1 MQNLHFRGHQSRFGN
16 GRARRGEARPVEIEH
31 RGRAHGGLVQVA
43 RHFGD
48 AERPVAGQR
57 GGVEGAH
64 QVREAQQRLADAAP
78 AGLLAGGGVAG
89 FGVEQ
94 HGPDDGLHVTP
105 HAVAIVVEG
114 ACYTLDIGGR
124 GVAGDQSLDHLS
136 PEEGA
141 DVGVVEQRIQRH
153 GDVAHGAAGAGGNG
167 LAQKTFFQ
175 RGMVLVVGDHRAHL
189 GILQRIQ
196 TGRGA
201 EEAAVRAG
209 VATPAQAGEHPC
221 QPHHVIIA
229 VGGNGAAVAVLFD
242 AAVGVELFEADGEEL
257 HHLARIVLVRG
268 LREFTGRVVAFL
280 LVADVGEIHA
290 HHRVQGHVLQQ
301 LAKIAEGVAGQHV
314 VIAGHPLRIMA
325 GIATGR
331 HHEDLGQRIRNAL
344 AQLVVLGGGVP
355 PGVVG
360 VLQLAVVATAC
371 LPGVHDVHQRGAA
384 LAELLFDPGIGGA
397 AGEGGDVAGRG
408 AEAGLGEEAA
418 GFPAAAQRPVGVGDA
433 AAGDGFLDI
442 AAVVAGRAVAGVVAR
457 PDIGLMATGIGA
469 AGRGCGGAARTRAQ
483 RVHGWLRAVLAVRPG
498 RALGAGG
505 GCRVAS
511 STATAGGQQQGH
523 GGGQQGLAA
532 DGQTGKAAHH
542 RVLVAGEESPC
553 AGKRKGTKC

>member
-1 MQNLHFRGHQSRFGN
+1 M
-16 GRARRGEARPVEIEH
+16 
-31 RGRAHGGLVQVA
+31 
-43 RHFGD
+43 
-48 AERPVAGQR
+48 
-57 GGVEGAH
+57 
-64 QVREAQQRLADAAP
+64 
-78 AGLLAGGGVAG
+78 
-89 FGVEQ
+89 
-94 HGPDDGLHVTP
+94 
-105 HAVAIVVEG
+105 
-114 ACYTLDIGGR
+114 
-124 GVAGDQSLDHLS
+124 
-136 PEEGA
+136 
-141 DVGVVEQRIQRH
+141 
-153 GDVAHGAAGAGGNG
+153 
-167 LAQKTFFQ
+167 
-175 RGMVLVVGDHRAHL
+175 
-189 GILQRIQ
+189 
-196 TGRGA
+196 
-201 EEAAVRAG
+201 RAG

-221 QPHHVIIA
+221 QPHHVVVA

-242 AAVGVELFEADGEEL
+242 GAVGVELFEADGEEL
-257 HHLARIVLVRG
+257 HHLAGIVLVRG

-360 VLQLAVVATAC
+360 VLQLAVVATAR

-442 AAVVAGRAVAGVVAR
+442 AAVVAGGVVAGEAGCHAAACSHTGSSIPAQGAALVRWVTVRGFVAGQQAGCPCTTVTGPEARQGFPVVIAR

-469 AGRGCGGAARTRAQ
+469 AGRGCGGVARTWAQ
-483 RVHGWLRAVLAVRPG
+483 RVHGWLQAVLAARP

-505 GCRVAS
+505 GRRVAS

-532 DGQTGKAAHH
+532 NGQTGEAGHH
-542 RVLVAGEESPC
+542 GILVAGEAIP
-553 AGKRKGTKC
+553 GVGRTKGENC